1 MSTNLITREMKPE
14 FPLTYPSLFNEL
26 QNEFQS
32 FWDRPLYNWM
42 SVTRPSRP
50 FSRRLASWMPTM
62 DVFEKNGEIVVKT
75 DLPGMKKDEVQ
86 ILLEDG
92 DLVLKGERKTLTET
106 KEENYYRSERVFG
119 EFYRRLPLPEGVDAK
134 LIAAK
139 FTDGVLEVKIPLPT
153 VKKPEPTKIHVG

>member
-1 MSTNLITREMKPE
+1 MSTNLITTDSKPE
-14 FPLTYPSLFNEL
+14 FPLTYPSLFDEL
-26 QNEFQS
+26 HNEFQM

-42 SVTRPSRP
+42 SVARPNRP
-50 FSRRLASWMPTM
+50 LARRLAWMPTM
-62 DVFEKNGEIVVKT
+62 DVFEKNGEIIVKT

-92 DLVLKGERKTLTET
+92 DLVLKGERKTVKET
-106 KEENYYRSERVFG
+106 KEENYYRSERGFG